1 MQKYL
6 KYTVLKRG
14 FYKFNNKLT
23 LVIFLKTLFIKYKSV
38 IRFIVTFLAVYGIL
52 TIGYNV
58 YLNVS
63 DGSKFYPD
71 YLTHLVAEQT
81 SSILNSLGYI
91 AKVVPHPSEPSMK
104 ILINGKYVAR
114 VIEGCN
120 ALSVVILFLSFIVAF
135 AGKFKTTLLYGLA
148 GSIIIYAFNLIRI
161 VILSVGLYH
170 YPWRREVLH
179 TVIFPMLIYGTVFIL
194 WMVWVNRFSKN
205 KTSNA

>member
-1 MQKYL
+1 MSVFINLTSYNYNYYL
-6 KYTVLKRG
+6 KAL
-14 FYKFNNKLT
+14 L
-23 LVIFLKTLFIKYKSV
+23 LKYKPV

-58 YLNVS
+58 YLNMS
-63 DGSKFYPD
+63 DGTEYYPD

-81 SSILNSLGYI
+81 NALLNGLGYQTHVI
-91 AKVVPHPSEPSMK
+91 PHENEPSMK
-104 ILINGKYVAR
+104 IIMNGKYVAR

-120 ALSVVILFLSFIVAF
+120 AISVIVLFLSFIVAF

-161 VILSVGLYH
+161 VILSIGLYH

-179 TVIFPMLIYGTVFIL
+179 TVIFPMLIYGTVFLL
-194 WMVWVNRFSKN
+194 WMVWVNRFSKQIKAN
-205 KTSNA
+205 E

>member
-1 MQKYL
+1 VSVFINLTSYNYNYYL
-6 KYTVLKRG
+6 KAL
-14 FYKFNNKLT
+14 L
-23 LVIFLKTLFIKYKSV
+23 LKYKPV

-58 YLNVS
+58 YLNMS
-63 DGSKFYPD
+63 DGTEYYPD

-81 SSILNSLGYI
+81 NALLNGLGYQTHVI
-91 AKVVPHPSEPSMK
+91 PHENEPSMK
-104 ILINGKYVAR
+104 IIMNGKYVAR

-120 ALSVVILFLSFIVAF
+120 AISVIVLFLSFIVAF

-161 VILSVGLYH
+161 VILSIGLYH

-179 TVIFPMLIYGTVFIL
+179 TVIFPMLIYGTVFLL
-194 WMVWVNRFSKN
+194 WMVWVNRFSKQIKAN
-205 KTSNA
+205 E